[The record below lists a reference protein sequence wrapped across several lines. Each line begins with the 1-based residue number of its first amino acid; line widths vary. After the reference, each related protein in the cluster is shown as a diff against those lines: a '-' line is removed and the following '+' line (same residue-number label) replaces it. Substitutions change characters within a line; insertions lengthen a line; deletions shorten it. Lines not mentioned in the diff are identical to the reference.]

1 MTITLHL
8 LLLHLAVALTDGG
21 NGYLVDQPEQ
31 VNGVEGGSVTLP
43 CSFSY
48 PVNLRP
54 RGFDVSWRFG
64 EFHGQFIFNR
74 SQAII
79 HSRYKGRI
87 TFVGSPIRDHTA
99 SIRLDNLRR
108 NDSGR
113 YFCRVKILGERNDVC
128 QSITGTLL
136 SVGERPSVPVTVE
149 STTSTERPNVTVT
162 VEHTTPGGTPPWL
175 PFGAGGCGLVLL
187 LQLISRTVVLLLL
200 LIAGVVICIH
210 QRERKRKAKN
220 VQEAVS
226 SGTQQ
231 GCGGER
237 ELVGAMHNRR
247 RGREG
252 EVNEQER
259 KQKR

>member
-21 NGYLVDQPEQ
+21 NGFWVDQPRQ

-43 CSFSY
+43 CNLSY
-48 PVNLRP
+48 PDNRRP
-54 RGFDVSWRFG
+54 RGFDVFWRFG

-74 SQAII
+74 LRAFTYS
-79 HSRYKGRI
+79 HYKGRI
-87 TFVGSPIRDHTA
+87 TFVGFPIRDHTA

-113 YFCRVKILGERNDVC
+113 YFCRLMILGDVNDVW
-128 QSITGTLL
+128 QSFKGTLL
-136 SVGERPSVPVTVE
+136 SVGERPSVTVTVE
-149 STTSTERPNVTVT
+149 STSSTERPSVTVTVERTTPTERPNVTVT

-200 LIAGVVICIH
+200 LIAGVLICIR
-210 QRERKRKAKN
+210 QRE
-220 VQEAVS
+220 
-226 SGTQQ
+226 
-231 GCGGER
+231 
-237 ELVGAMHNRR
+237 
-247 RGREG
+247 
-252 EVNEQER
+252 
-259 KQKR
+259 